1 MTWWL
6 TLTKKQTEEMWR
18 AESMLTDEGLEP
30 FVRAMLKHW
39 EPWREPDEVFVK
51 FGVELLRKY
60 RDETNDAA
68 R

>member
-1 MTWWL
+1 
-6 TLTKKQTEEMWR
+6 
-18 AESMLTDEGLEP
+18 MLTDEGLEP